1 VRGRLGVVPGD
12 LPVDRQVINPWRRMA
27 AVAYLV
33 AAVMVLLSTSPLP
46 NRLGAVA
53 VVAACAAWEFRFG
66 PDVTT
71 WRHEHR
77 PGRAAVYLSVMVA
90 LLLAGLWLTPSAAFL
105 LFAVIPQIYM
115 ALPLRW
121 AFAPVAVISFLPW
134 LGLFGQDGGLV
145 AFLPIVVLIIVLSQ
159 VFAWVITTIQEKN
172 KRQALLVEQL
182 QRSQE
187 LNARLSHE
195 AGVAA
200 ERERLSGEIHDTLAQ
215 GFTSIVTLVQ
225 AAQGNPAGAP
235 KLLDLALRT
244 ARENLVEAR
253 TLVAALAPAALAG
266 STLVEAIGRQ
276 AERLGEES
284 GIVVTHR
291 TTGEPASL
299 PTSVEVVLLRAAQ
312 EAFHNV
318 RKHARANTVEVELA
332 FEEESVRLSVRDDGR
347 GLAGSQE
354 GFGLRGMRARA
365 EQVGGTLDVAG
376 ERGTALTVRVPR

>member
-1 VRGRLGVVPGD
+1 MSD
-12 LPVDRQVINPWRRMA
+12 PWRRMSA
-27 AVAYLV
+27 AAYLV
-33 AAVMVLLSTSPLP
+33 AAVMVLIGGSPP
-46 NRLGAVA
+46 GNRLGAAGLVL
-53 VVAACAAWEFRFG
+53 ACAAWEFSFG
-66 PDVTT
+66 PSVTA

-77 PGRAAVYLSVMVA
+77 PGRAAAYLSVLVA
-90 LLLAGLWLTPSAAFL
+90 LFLAALWLAPAGAFL

-121 AFAPVAVISFLPW
+121 ALAPVAVVSFLPW
-134 LGLFGQDGGLV
+134 LGLFGHEGGLLDV
-145 AFLPIVVLIIVLSQ
+145 LPIVLLIILLSQ
-159 VFAWVITTIQEKN
+159 VFAWVITTIHEKN
-172 KRQALLVEQL
+172 TQQALLVRQL
-182 QRSQE
+182 QRTQE

-235 KLLDLALRT
+235 KLLDLALAT

-253 TLVAALAPAALAG
+253 TLVAALAPAALSG

-276 AERLGEES
+276 ADRLGDES
-284 GIVVTHR
+284 GLVVRHR
-291 TTGEPASL
+291 VTGEPAAL

-318 RKHARANTVEVELA
+318 RKHAGADAVEVELA
-332 FEEESVRLSVRDDGR
+332 FEEETVRLSVGDDGR
-347 GLAGSQE
+347 GLGGSPE
-354 GFGLRGMRARA
+354 GFGLRGMRARV
-365 EQVGGTLDVAG
+365 EQVGGTLDVAS
-376 ERGTALTVRVPR
+376 EQGTTLTVRVPR

>member
-1 VRGRLGVVPGD
+1 MT
-12 LPVDRQVINPWRRMA
+12 NPWRRMSA
-27 AVAYLV
+27 AAYLV
-33 AAVMVLLSTSPLP
+33 AAVMVLIGASPLP
-46 NRLGAVA
+46 NRLGAVGL
-53 VVAACAAWEFRFG
+53 VLGCAAWEFWFG
-66 PDVTT
+66 PDATT
-71 WRHEHR
+71 WRHEYR
-77 PGRAAVYLSVMVA
+77 LGRAVFYLTVMVA
-90 LLLAGLWLTPSAAFL
+90 LFLVALRLTPSATFL

-115 ALPLRW
+115 TLPLRW
-121 AFAPVAVISFLPW
+121 ALAPVAVISFLPW
-134 LGLFGQDGGLV
+134 IGLFGKEGVLD
-145 AFLPIVVLIIVLSQ
+145 FLPIVLLIIVLSQ
-159 VFAWVITTIQEKN
+159 VLAWVVTTIHEKN
-172 KRQALLVEQL
+172 RTQSLLVEEL

-187 LNARLSHE
+187 LNTRLSHE

-225 AAQGNPAGAP
+225 AAQGNPAGAS

-244 ARENLVEAR
+244 ARDNLVEAR
-253 TLVAALAPAALAG
+253 TLVAALAPAALSG
-266 STLVEAIGRQ
+266 STLVEAISRQ

-284 GIVVTHR
+284 GVVVRHR

-318 RKHARANTVEVELA
+318 RKHAHASTVEVELA

-347 GLAGSQE
+347 GLGAGQE

-376 ERGTALTVRVPR
+376 GDGQGGTTLTVRVPR

>member
-1 VRGRLGVVPGD
+1 
-12 LPVDRQVINPWRRMA
+12 MA

-33 AAVMVLLSTSPLP
+33 AAVMVLISTSPPP
-46 NRLGAVA
+46 NRLGAVGL
-53 VVAACAAWEFRFG
+53 VVACAAWEFWFG
-66 PDVTT
+66 PVATT

-77 PGRAAVYLSVMVA
+77 PGRAAVYLSVLVA
-90 LLLAGLWLTPSAAFL
+90 LFAAALWLAPSAAFL
-105 LFAVIPQIYM
+105 LFAVIPQIYL

-134 LGLFGQDGGLV
+134 LGVFGEDGGL
-145 AFLPIVVLIIVLSQ
+145 ASFLPIVLLIIVLSQ

-172 KRQALLVEQL
+172 RRQALLVEEL

-225 AAQGNPAGAP
+225 AAQGNPAGAAR
-235 KLLDLALRT
+235 LLDLALTT
-244 ARENLVEAR
+244 ARENLAEAR
-253 TLVAALAPAALAG
+253 TLVAALAPAALSG

-276 AERLGEES
+276 AERLGEEA
-284 GIVVTHR
+284 GVVVEHR
-291 TTGEPASL
+291 TTGEPGPL

-318 RKHARANTVEVELA
+318 RKHARASAVEVELA
-332 FEEESVRLSVRDDGR
+332 FEEECVRLSVRDDGR
-347 GLAGSQE
+347 GLAGSRE

-376 ERGTALTVRVPR
+376 GRGTTLTVRVPR

>member
-1 VRGRLGVVPGD
+1 
-12 LPVDRQVINPWRRMA
+12 M
-27 AVAYLV
+27 
-33 AAVMVLLSTSPLP
+33 
-46 NRLGAVA
+46 
-53 VVAACAAWEFRFG
+53 
-66 PDVTT
+66 
-71 WRHEHR
+71 
-77 PGRAAVYLSVMVA
+77 
-90 LLLAGLWLTPSAAFL
+90 
-105 LFAVIPQIYM
+105 
-115 ALPLRW
+115 
-121 AFAPVAVISFLPW
+121 SFLPW
-134 LGLFGQDGGLV
+134 IGLFGQDGGL
-145 AFLPIVVLIIVLSQ
+145 ADFLPIVLLIIVLSQ
-159 VFAWVITTIQEKN
+159 VFAWVITTIQVKN
-172 KRQALLVEQL
+172 KEQELLVQEL

-225 AAQGNPAGAP
+225 AAQGNPAGSAP
-235 KLLDLALRT
+235 LLDLALRT
-244 ARENLVEAR
+244 ARENLAEAR
-253 TLVAALAPAALAG
+253 TLVAALAPAALSG

-284 GIVVTHR
+284 GIVVEHR

-318 RKHARANTVEVELA
+318 HKHARAGAVEVELA

-347 GLAGSQE
+347 GLGSSPE
-354 GFGLRGMRARA
+354 GFGLRGMRARV

-376 ERGTALTVRVPR
+376 GPGTMLTVRVPR

>member
-1 VRGRLGVVPGD
+1 
-12 LPVDRQVINPWRRMA
+12 
-27 AVAYLV
+27 
-33 AAVMVLLSTSPLP
+33 MVLISDSPLGS
-46 NRLGAVA
+46 RLGAVGLA
-53 VVAACAAWEFRFG
+53 AACAAWEFWFG
-66 PDVTT
+66 PDVMS

-77 PGRAAVYLSVMVA
+77 PKRAAVYLTVLVA
-90 LLLAGLWLTPSAAFL
+90 LFLVALWLTPSAAFL

-115 ALPLRW
+115 AVPLSW
-121 AFAPVAVISFLPW
+121 AFVPVAVISFLPW
-134 LGLFGQDGGLV
+134 TGLFGGEGGV
-145 AFLPIVVLIIVLSQ
+145 AHFLPIVLLIIVLSQ
-159 VFAWVITTIQEKN
+159 VFAWVITTIQAKN
-172 KRQALLVEQL
+172 RAQELLVAEL
-182 QRSQE
+182 RRSQE
-187 LNARLSHE
+187 RNAELSHE
-195 AGVAA
+195 AGAAA

-253 TLVAALAPAALAG
+253 TLVAALAPAALSG

-276 AERLGEES
+276 AERLGEEA
-284 GIVVTHR
+284 GVVVRHR
-291 TTGEPASL
+291 TTGEPAAL

-318 RKHARANTVEVELA
+318 RKHAGASEVEVELA

-347 GLAGSQE
+347 GLGDGPE

-376 ERGTALTVRVPR
+376 EHGTTLTVRVPR